1 MKKNESTFISP
12 TKFISKESAQL
23 ACMLNYY
30 YNYGRTDRKE
40 LYRSFF
46 ANSRYEVIQG
56 TIKLMRHYGLA
67 SSRFKVAILDL
78 TDELQFLINPL
89 EKTCESDYLMP
100 GVVMVNSIED
110 LKEDIDNS
118 GDYVGVILR
127 KNSGSIASEYSEM
140 IRYCREKDILTA
152 VEDSDYDLEENFF
165 VHGLEDLPD
174 VIILGE
180 SLSNYEVPF
189 GVFSMRKEVHDLWAN
204 IQTCTL
210 HSSTYASNSIAVSK
224 VRNNLLNKIDAFKQ
238 DQKILKE
245 IEEMNT
251 DNSKV
256 IDGYNTYIN
265 PGLIE
270 FYSLIGYDFI
280 CKKAHGSR
288 IEVED
293 RSGKQM
299 ILLDTVIGA
308 GACSMG
314 HTPDDIIENVINKY
328 DKGIKYSEILEKK
341 LGNLLSLQHCFPAV
355 SGATAVEN
363 AIILSLLAAKG
374 SKVIVFKGNYAGKT
388 LVSIVGTGE
397 EVLHQFL
404 RPIYNNVV
412 YIEPFSEDA
421 EENLIKELEDDDTA
435 LVWFEMI
442 QGTTVTELPQNIIS
456 IVQRYKEKKGYYIGV
471 DEILMGF
478 YRVDK
483 LVSYTDTG
491 IKPDVVTFSKA
502 LADATFPIGMTV
514 VSEEIYNNAV
524 KRNRGIVDFMK
535 NLYKSELGCCIAL
548 NSIEKIT
555 NPEFVKNIQSVSEIL
570 EKGLKEVGR
579 ESDVLEEIRGK
590 GHIYK
595 IVYKDIQQS
604 LVYSKKAI
612 EEQNLFI
619 YVDKI
624 LPPLSMTELEAE
636 ELIEGLRNLYK

>member
-1 MKKNESTFISP
+1 M
-12 TKFISKESAQL
+12 
-23 ACMLNYY
+23 
-30 YNYGRTDRKE
+30 
-40 LYRSFF
+40 
-46 ANSRYEVIQG
+46 
-56 TIKLMRHYGLA
+56 
-67 SSRFKVAILDL
+67 
-78 TDELQFLINPL
+78 
-89 EKTCESDYLMP
+89 
-100 GVVMVNSIED
+100 
-110 LKEDIDNS
+110 
-118 GDYVGVILR
+118 
-127 KNSGSIASEYSEM
+127 
-140 IRYCREKDILTA
+140 
-152 VEDSDYDLEENFF
+152 
-165 VHGLEDLPD
+165 
-174 VIILGE
+174 
-180 SLSNYEVPF
+180 
-189 GVFSMRKEVHDLWAN
+189 
-204 IQTCTL
+204 
-210 HSSTYASNSIAVSK
+210 
-224 VRNNLLNKIDAFKQ
+224 
-238 DQKILKE
+238 
-245 IEEMNT
+245 
-251 DNSKV
+251 
-256 IDGYNTYIN
+256 
-265 PGLIE
+265 
-270 FYSLIGYDFI
+270 
-280 CKKAHGSR
+280 
-288 IEVED
+288 
-293 RSGKQM
+293 
-299 ILLDTVIGA
+299 
-308 GACSMG
+308 
-314 HTPDDIIENVINKY
+314 
-328 DKGIKYSEILEKK
+328 
-341 LGNLLSLQHCFPAV
+341 
-355 SGATAVEN
+355 EN

-412 YIEPFSEDA
+412 YIDPFSEDA